1 MAYEVHLLPGQSIN
15 NFGRVEELET
25 FVGALKASELVK
37 RCQIPHRD
45 YEGDTG
51 YQRLPTQSRVD
62 TLANEMLSRDIS
74 ERMVDLPTSLLLSV
88 RDRNLRPH
96 LESTGRYVLTLP
108 ANGAKPFYVV
118 DGQHRIAALRT
129 VIEDG
134 RNEFWSNYRVPV
146 VIFFGADE
154 TVEMIHFHT
163 VNSNA
168 KSIRSDLDLDLLEKR
183 AQGDDEFLLNL
194 PRKQAWKVH
203 AQRITALAAKQGVWI
218 GRIRFPNQ
226 PKGTTLVTSNS
237 FAFSLK
243 PALAQVHFTEHTPEN
258 RAKIVDAYWRG
269 IEKALPEC
277 FRTPKRYN
285 IQKSVGVYVFHE
297 LLSIVL
303 RHAETQG
310 NPIFSPNSYAGILDI
325 TLRGL
330 RGVNLKG
337 DEAVGPDFWKSGA
350 EGVAGVYSSGSGR
363 QRLVNQ
369 IGTELQANW
378 RG

>member
-62 TLANEMLSRDIS
+62 TLANEMLSQDIS

-129 VIEDG
+129 VIEVE

-168 KSIRSDLDLDLLEKR
+168 KSIKSDLDLDLLEKR

-203 AQRITALAAKQGVWI
+203 AQRITALAAKSGVWI
-218 GRIRFPNQ
+218 ERIRFPNQ
-226 PKGTTLVTSNS
+226 PKGTTLITSNS

-243 PALAQVHFTEHTPEN
+243 PALSQVHFTEHTPEN
-258 RAKIVDAYWRG
+258 RARIVDAYWRG

-285 IQKSVGVYVFHE
+285 IQKSVGVYVFHD
-297 LLSIVL
+297 LLSLVL
-303 RHAETQG
+303 RHAETTG
-310 NPIFSPNSYAGILDI
+310 NPVFSPNSYVGILRD

-330 RGVNLKG
+330 RGKNLKG
-337 DEAVGPDFWKSGA
+337 DEAIGPDFWKSGA

-363 QRLVNQ
+363 QRLVQQ
-369 IGTELQANW
+369 IGAELQTNW
-378 RG
+378 R